1 MAKAPGHSLRRPW
14 PEGAD
19 HYRPATSTTSG
30 TSTKSWTAVLCST
43 ITSLWGIE
51 VPQVP
56 PRFGP
61 DQGISWQFFLALYMY
76 EKHWKIFFCT
86 LVCGILW
93 HLAFTV
99 APLSTFLCGI
109 LRGRTIVC
117 GPEFLVSEQN
127 LVIFQQP
134 VIVSC
139 HDMALHDIYGT
150 TLPWYHTTMV
160 PRNATMAPYDA
171 SIWYYW
177 VFEIFSDPNAV
188 KSKVCLPTN
197 VM

>member
-1 MAKAPGHSLRRPW
+1 MPEKDWFRHWWPHGDKMWYMATFLMNNQFW
-14 PEGAD
+14 F
-19 HYRPATSTTSG
+19 Y
-30 TSTKSWTAVLCST
+30 VLMLAHCA
-43 ITSLWGIE
+43 L
-51 VPQVP
+51 VA

-61 DQGISWQFFLALYMY
+61 DQGISWQFFLASYLN

-86 LVCGILW
+86 LVCAILC

-99 APLSTFLCGI
+99 APLSTFLWGI
-109 LRGRTIVC
+109 LRGRWIVC

-139 HDMALHDIYGT
+139 YDMALHDIYGT

-160 PRNATMAPYDA
+160 PCYHGTTLPYGT
-171 SIWYYW
+171 I
-177 VFEIFSDPNAV
+177 ELLRFSRI
-188 KSKVCLPTN
+188 LTL
-197 VM
+197 